1 MKNIFA
7 IISGIIFLAL
17 AIVFF
22 VFLNIKFTFL
32 EPQKVKDL
40 FAETSTN
47 NIVSSYIQ
55 DSVSKASQIDFKE
68 GNNLETF
75 NKAFD
80 KQSVN
85 DFIGITV
92 DKFFVAF
99 RDPQDKNLKFDVKY
113 EVSGENLPV
122 QLAFVK
128 KVNLNENNVFFAMIM
143 LNKLLLYIG
152 IVAFLALAGVFLLGG
167 KNASGHFLWAGSFLA
182 VLALLLGAILFA
194 AFKIL
199 PTYYSTII
207 ESMKFVQ
214 DVKLLAGMKK
224 IVSLFVTNQFSFYYI
239 EVGGL
244 LLLGIAS
251 RFFGGLFARE
261 DREKLDDDNG
271 DPRGYFP
278 PTKKK

>member
-7 IISGIIFLAL
+7 FISGLLFLVF

-22 VFLNIKFTFL
+22 AFLNIKFSFL

-40 FAETSTN
+40 FAETNTN

-55 DSVSKASQIDFKE
+55 ESVSSASQIDFSE
-68 GNNLETF
+68 GNNLEVF

-85 DFIGITV
+85 KFIGTTV

-99 RDPQDKNLKFDVKY
+99 HDPQDKNLKFDVKY
-113 EVSGENLPV
+113 DIVGENLPV

-128 KVNLNENNVFFAMIM
+128 KVNLNENNTFFALIFI
-143 LNKLLLYIG
+143 NKLLIYIG
-152 IVAFLALAGVFLLGG
+152 IAALLALMGVFFLGG
-167 KNASGHFLWAGSFLA
+167 KSVSSHFLWASSYIF
-182 VLALLLGAILFA
+182 VLVLLLGGIVLA
-194 AFKIL
+194 AYKIL
-199 PTYYSTII
+199 PNHYSNII

-214 DVKLLAGMKK
+214 DVKLLVGMKK
-224 IVSLFVTNQFSFYYI
+224 IVSQFVTNQFSFYYI
-239 EVGGL
+239 EIGGL
-244 LLLGIAS
+244 LVLGIAS
-251 RFFGGLFARE
+251 RFFGGLFSRE
-261 DREKLDDDNG
+261 DHEKLDDDNG

>member
-1 MKNIFA
+1 MRNIFA
-7 IISGIIFLAL
+7 FISGIIFLAL
-17 AIVFF
+17 AVVFF
-22 VFLNIKFTFL
+22 VFLNIKFTFID
-32 EPQKVKDL
+32 PQKVKDL
-40 FAETSTN
+40 FAESSTN

-55 DSVSKASQIDFKE
+55 DSVSRASQIDFKE
-68 GNNLETF
+68 GNNLEVF
-75 NKAFD
+75 NEAFN

-85 DFIGITV
+85 NFIGVTV

-99 RDPQDKNLKFDVKY
+99 HDPQDKNLKFDVKY
-113 EVSGENLPV
+113 DVVGENLPV

-152 IVAFLALAGVFLLGG
+152 IAAFLALAAVFFLGG
-167 KNASGHFLWAGSFLA
+167 RNASSHFLWVGSFLT
-182 VLALLLGAILFA
+182 VLAVLLGAILFA

-214 DVKLLAGMKK
+214 DAKLLVGMKK

-239 EVGGL
+239 EIGSL
-244 LLLGIAS
+244 IALGVAS
-251 RFFGGLFARE
+251 RFFGGLFSRE

>member
-1 MKNIFA
+1 V
-7 IISGIIFLAL
+7 L

-22 VFLNIKFTFL
+22 AFLNIKFTFL

-40 FAETSTN
+40 FAESSTN

-68 GNNLETF
+68 GNNLEVF
-75 NKAFD
+75 NAAFS

-85 DFIGITV
+85 NFIGITV

-99 RDPQDKNLKFDVKY
+99 HDPQDKNLKFDVKY
-113 EVSGENLPV
+113 DVVGENLPV

-152 IVAFLALAGVFLLGG
+152 IAAFLALAGVFFLGG
-167 KNASGHFLWAGSFLA
+167 RNASSHFLWAGGFLTVLA
-182 VLALLLGAILFA
+182 VLLGIILFA

-214 DVKLLAGMKK
+214 DAKLLVGMKK

-239 EVGGL
+239 EIGSL
-244 LLLGIAS
+244 IALGVAS
-251 RFFGGLFARE
+251 RFFGGLFSRE
-261 DREKLDDDNG
+261 DREKLDDDSG

>member
-1 MKNIFA
+1 MRNIFA
-7 IISGIIFLAL
+7 FISGVIFLAL

-22 VFLNIKFTFL
+22 VFLNIKFSFL

-68 GNNLETF
+68 GNNLEVF
-75 NKAFD
+75 NQAFD

-85 DFIGITV
+85 NFIGTTV

-99 RDPQDKNLKFDVKY
+99 HDPQDKNLKFDVKY
-113 EVSGENLPV
+113 EVVGENLPV
-122 QLAFVK
+122 QLAFIK
-128 KVNLNENNVFFAMIM
+128 KVNLNENNIFFALIM

-152 IVAFLALAGVFLLGG
+152 IAAFLALIGLFFLGG
-167 KNASGHFLWAGSFLA
+167 KNASSHFLWAGSFLI
-182 VLALLLGAILFA
+182 VLALFLGAILFA
-194 AFKIL
+194 AFKII
-199 PTYYSTII
+199 PSHYSSII
-207 ESMKFVQ
+207 ESMNFVR
-214 DVKLLAGMKK
+214 DVKLLTGMKK
-224 IVSLFVTNQFSFYYI
+224 IVSLFVTNQFGFYYI
-239 EVGGL
+239 EIGGL
-244 LLLGIAS
+244 LILGIAS

-261 DREKLDDDNG
+261 DRDKLDDDND

-278 PTKKK
+278 SSKKK